1 MGGGVKSG
9 AMLLR
14 AYEKLDITIIIA
26 ITIATVC
33 P

>member
-1 MGGGVKSG
+1 MPRH

-14 AYEKLDITIIIA
+14 AYEKKRREGRFSHLLILRI
-26 ITIATVC
+26 